1 MRQVKERLEADRVGI
16 LSEQR
21 MRSLNQ
27 TMMRVWRRMLATD
40 TVEQSE
46 EEVIGMEKELGMYY
60 FI

>member
-27 TMMRVWRRMLATD
+27 TMMRVWCRMLATD